1 MRQINKI
8 IIHCS
13 ASREGQSLTVADIDK
28 MHRAR
33 GWNGIGYHYIVDID
47 GSVHGGRPVEKVG
60 AHVSG
65 HNADSIGICYVGG
78 LDRAGNPKDTRTE
91 AQKAAIRELVN
102 ELCRKYP
109 AVVEVKGHR
118 DYSPDLNG
126 NGVIEPFEWLKACPC
141 FNVQSEFTSFLPN
154 VNVKP

>member
-8 IIHCS
+8 IIHCT
-13 ASREGQSLTVADIDK
+13 ASRERQSLTVADIDK

-33 GWNGIGYHYIVDID
+33 GWNGIGYHYIVYID
-47 GSVHGGRPVEKVG
+47 GSVHVGRAVEKTG
-60 AHVSG
+60 AHVAG

-78 LDRAGNPKDTRTE
+78 LDGSGNPRDTRTE
-91 AQKAAIRELVN
+91 AQKDAIRDLVN

-109 AVVEVKGHR
+109 TVVEVKGHR

-126 NGVIEPFEWLKACPC
+126 NGVIESFEWLKACPC
-141 FNVQSEFTSFLPN
+141 FDVQSEFTSFLPN

>member
-1 MRQINKI
+1 M
-8 IIHCS
+8 HCT
-13 ASREGQSLTVADIDK
+13 ASREGQPLTVADIDK

-33 GWNGIGYHYIVDID
+33 GWNGIGYHYV
-47 GSVHGGRPVEKVG
+47 GRSVEKAG

-78 LDRAGNPKDTRTE
+78 LDGSGNPKDTRTE
-91 AQKAAIRELVN
+91 VQKAAIRELVN
-102 ELCRKYP
+102 ELCRKYTT
-109 AVVEVKGHR
+109 VVEVRGHR

-141 FNVQSEFTSFLPN
+141 FDVQSEFTSFLPN

>member
-8 IIHCS
+8 IVHCT

-33 GWNGIGYHYIVDID
+33 GWNGIGYHYLIYAD
-47 GSVHGGRPVEKVG
+47 GSIHKGRPVENAG

-78 LDRAGNPKDTRTE
+78 LDGSGNPKDTRTE

-102 ELCRKYP
+102 ELCQKYP
-109 AVVEVKGHR
+109 TVVEVKGHR

-126 NGVIEPFEWLKACPC
+126 NGKIESFEWLKACPC
-141 FNVQSEFTSFLPN
+141 FDVQSEFTSFLPN

>member
-13 ASREGQSLTVADIDK
+13 ASREGRSLTVADIDK

-33 GWNGIGYHYIVDID
+33 GWNGIGYHYIVYID
-47 GSVHGGRPVEKVG
+47 GSVHVGRVVEKAG
-60 AHVSG
+60 AHVAG

-78 LDRAGNPKDTRTE
+78 LDGSGNPRDTRTE

-109 AVVEVKGHR
+109 NVVEVKGHR

-141 FNVQSEFTSFLPN
+141 FDVQSEFTSFLPN
-154 VNVKP
+154 VNIKL